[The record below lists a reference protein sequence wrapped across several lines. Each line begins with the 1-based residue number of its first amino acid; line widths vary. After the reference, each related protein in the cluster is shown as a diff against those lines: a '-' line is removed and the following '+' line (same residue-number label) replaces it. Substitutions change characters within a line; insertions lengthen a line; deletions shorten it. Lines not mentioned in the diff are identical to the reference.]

1 MTRSAHFCIKKLP
14 LLLLLALCLS
24 ALAGCGKKESR
35 EEKEYLAELSVF
47 FEELTHYDAKLSEI
61 DPAEENA
68 EEELLKTID
77 DMSAASAR
85 IAELEAPSS
94 YEEVSSCAVR
104 LSLEMQKAK
113 DNYHRAFEGES
124 FQEQSYNAGNE
135 AYEKANEAL
144 SQMLTLLNPEAE

>member
-1 MTRSAHFCIKKLP
+1 MKIKHFCRVLALI
-14 LLLLLALCLS
+14 LLALCLS

-94 YEEVSSCAVR
+94 YEEVSAVR